1 MNKLQRY
8 EMSIED
14 EKLFNEVKNVIE
26 REIRPIIEADGGR
39 IMLRKVDSG
48 VVYVSLSGAC
58 AGCPGA
64 VMTLRGGVERIL
76 KMRIKEVKAVK
87 LA

>member
-1 MNKLQRY
+1 MTT
-8 EMSIED
+8 ED
-14 EKLFNEVKNVIE
+14 QKFYDEVRNVIE
-26 REIRPIIEADGGR
+26 REIKPFIEADGGR
-39 IMLRKVDSG
+39 IVLKKADGG

-64 VMTLRGGVERIL
+64 AMTLRGGVERVL

-87 LA
+87 LVY